1 MSEKIYIGIDN
12 KRIEATGEVLDQILK
27 DRVEAAESVALI
39 ESQKAATETAKAA
52 LLQRL
57 GITAEEAI
65 LLLS

>member
-1 MSEKIYIGIDN
+1 MTKIYISEDGN
-12 KRIEATGEVLDQILK
+12 RIEATGEILQQIL
-27 DRVEAAESVALI
+27 DTQAELEAARIAKEA
-39 ESQKAATETAKAA
+39 EEAEKAEAKAA